1 MVILALFLTDFWTL
15 NSGRICQTL
24 GMAVLPG
31 MIGCF
36 VDPTVG
42 QRKVPLRLSLTPSQ
56 LTGPFNAGPASTPSP
71 YLLGLKI
78 QKKLRCRVR

>member
-1 MVILALFLTDFWTL
+1 
-15 NSGRICQTL
+15 
-24 GMAVLPG
+24 

-36 VDPTVG
+36 IDPTVG

-56 LTGPFNAGPASTPSP
+56 LTGPFNAGPVSTPSP